1 MLDDYKEVL
10 KKMENSKSF
19 FAMGYDIN
27 GYLLGLANSKET
39 LNQLVSRH
47 DLAGLVIDGDDS
59 VDTSNNVSLDDSDIE
74 VYAMKHLQLSVTR
87 EDIKQDLWDN
97 RWLVGE
103 FYYQGC
109 RTVVSNCEVR
119 EMSTKEL
126 FGEDL
131 GNLSL
136 FTMKRGNLVLHV
148 TRHQMCL
155 ETKQGL
161 VKIHDSESDVD
172 FKHLL
177 NILYMI
183 FDYEKNEEKAS
194 IKGALEKY

>member
-1 MLDDYKEVL
+1 MLEDYKEVL

-19 FAMGYDIN
+19 FAIGYGIN
-27 GYLLGLANSKET
+27 GYLLGLANNEYS
-39 LNQLVSRH
+39 LRQLVSRY
-47 DLAGLVIDGDDS
+47 DIAGLIIDGDES
-59 VDTSNNVSLDDSDIE
+59 VDTSNNVSLDDSNIE
-74 VYAMKHLQLSVTR
+74 VYAMKHLQLSVT
-87 EDIKQDLWDN
+87 EEESKQDLWDN

-109 RTVVSNCEVR
+109 RTVLANCETR
-119 EMSTKEL
+119 EISTREL
-126 FGEDL
+126 FGKESSS
-131 GNLSL
+131 LSL

-183 FDYEKNEEKAS
+183 FDYEKNEEKTV